1 MFSSPLQLPIYHEG
15 PVLYFI
21 LHFREYY
28 GVAVPD
34 FTSDYSYDDY
44 DDYLGV
50 DVGLGGLF
58 ARQVKKDDKDN
69 LETED
74 FEFDYDDFEAT
85 DSIN

>member
-1 MFSSPLQLPIYHEG
+1 MAQLNSIK
-15 PVLYFI
+15 
-21 LHFREYY
+21 EYY

-34 FTSDYSYDDY
+34 FTTDYSYDDY
-44 DDYLGV
+44 DDSLGV